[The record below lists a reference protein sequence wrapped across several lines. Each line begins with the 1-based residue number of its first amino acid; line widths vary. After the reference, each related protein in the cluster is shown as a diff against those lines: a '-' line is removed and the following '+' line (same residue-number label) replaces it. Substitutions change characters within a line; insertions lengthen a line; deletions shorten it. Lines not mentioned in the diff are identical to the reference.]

1 MWLAPYG
8 MITAMQKQSEMPRG
22 YENYC
27 KLSLVETA
35 LGGLMKKITMKCLLG
50 SCKHCFAT
58 IYNNFQKLQ
67 IKFLMLFL
75 IFCNISHYQS
85 FK

>member
-1 MWLAPYG
+1 
-8 MITAMQKQSEMPRG
+8 MQKQSEMPRG
-22 YENYC
+22 YKNYY
-27 KLSLVETA
+27 KRSLVETA

-67 IKFLMLFL
+67 VKILMFFL